1 MIPDWIFKL
10 FAFLKGNKTEESK
23 VLMAGYKGLFEEY
36 RIKIEKQENRIKEL
50 EGMKGNLE
58 NPADRETM
66 LEDEQEFH
74 LKHIRL
80 LSEHRDALEELY
92 FLRYEIKRLKE

>member
-1 MIPDWIFKL
+1 MIPEWIFKL
-10 FAFLKGNKTEESK
+10 FTFLKGNKTEDSK
-23 VLMAGYKGLFEEY
+23 VLMAGYKDLFEEY

-66 LEDEQEFH
+66 LEDEQAFH
-74 LKHIRL
+74 LMHIKL
-80 LSEHRDALEELY
+80 LNDLRDALEELY
-92 FLRYEIKRLKE
+92 FLRYELKREQE